1 MGYSLSCKINVY
13 QKMFNYNRL
22 FRLIYG
28 LSTLVWW
35 KTYIRMYVQ
44 FTMFIIYNLYVW
56 TVQLNGFVKVMYS
69 ILGVQGCPSCEG
81 EGSTCKLVAGLFTK
95 VNKRDCSA
103 IWKKKH
109 NIPNRVYLYV
119 YISEAQKTSI
129 ALLLENLEFL

>member
-1 MGYSLSCKINVY
+1 MIVKVWDIPGSCKINVY

-103 IWKKKH
+103 IWKK
-109 NIPNRVYLYV
+109 NITSQIVFISMHTFQRPKKRV
-119 YISEAQKTSI
+119 
-129 ALLLENLEFL
+129 